1 MSDLPEPDDEKRDAW
16 YRAIMNGSVTP
27 EQRAEAEQW
36 VAAMSFKNSALL
48 REVLSEIPPDDA
60 PSTRRRDVTI
70 DVRRRGALV
79 RWETTSVTHEDGEVV
94 ENHRSAGYTLFKG
107 TAYRK
112 ALLTLRELEPD
123 PDE

>member
-1 MSDLPEPDDEKRDAW
+1 MSDLPESDDEKRDAW
-16 YRAIMNGSVTP
+16 YRAVMNGSVTP
-27 EQRAEAEQW
+27 EQRAEAERW
-36 VAAMSFKNSALL
+36 VESMSFKNSALL
-48 REVLSEIPPDDA
+48 REVLAEIPPDHG
-60 PSTRRRDVTI
+60 PSNRRRTVTV

-94 ENHRSAGYTLFKG
+94 EDHRSAGYTLFKG

-112 ALLTLRELEPD
+112 ALLALGELEPD